1 MLEIGI
7 ITVSFILYITIVLW
21 IAHVL
26 TMRDVNK
33 QYGYGRF
40 TDFKKYINEY
50 KDKIKVINGI
60 LQSEDHSIIITSPWY
75 QFDNK
80 IMIINN
86 PISYL
91 ITIIYTRY
99 LLFKM
104 GTRATV
110 NWKN

>member
-1 MLEIGI
+1 MLELGI
-7 ITVSFILYITIVLW
+7 ITLSFILYITIVLW
-21 IAHVL
+21 TAHVVI
-26 TMRDVNK
+26 MRDTNK

-50 KDKIKVINGI
+50 KDKIKVINGM
-60 LQSEDHSIIITSPWY
+60 LQSEDNSIIITSMWY
-75 QFDNK
+75 KFDNK

-91 ITIIYTRY
+91 ITIIYARY

-104 GTRATV
+104 GTHATV